1 MNLLNS
7 TLILLAT
14 LIAVYLECTFD
25 GIRHL
30 LGAQIDLL
38 PPLIVYTALRSNPV
52 TMAILA
58 FSGGLCFDSLSANP
72 LGVSIMPLFLVGFV
86 IYLRRG
92 LILQDQFYA
101 QFVIGA
107 TASAVVPAVTV
118 LMLLSGRQS
127 PLLGWGSLWQWIVLT
142 TGGGLATPILFW
154 VFDRLNRALTYRPVT
169 QTSFRQD
176 REIARGRK

>member
-7 TLILLAT
+7 TLIFLAA
-14 LIAVYLECTFD
+14 LIAVYLECAFD
-25 GIRHL
+25 GVRHW

-38 PPLIVYTALRSNPV
+38 PALILYAALRSNPV

-58 FSGGLCFDSLSANP
+58 VVGGLCFDSQSANP
-72 LGVSIMPLFLVGFV
+72 LGVTIMPLFIVGFV

-101 QFVIGA
+101 QFVIGV
-107 TASAVVPAVTV
+107 TASAVVPALTV
-118 LMLLSGRQS
+118 VMLLSGRHD
-127 PLLGWGSLWQWIVLT
+127 PILGWGSLWQWLVMSV
-142 TGGGLATPILFW
+142 GGGVMTPILFW
-154 VFDRLNRALTYRPVT
+154 VFDRLNRALTYRPAT

-176 REIARGRK
+176 REIARGR